1 MPHSHGTRVKARSI
15 LTKSNV
21 VRGVSYL
28 LYDYKVGD
36 KVVVDVDP
44 REHNTTPHRR
54 FHGKIGVIEE
64 VGRRTLKVS
73 VMIGNKKKIL
83 QTRFNHIK
91 LLAGPG
97 GVTVSNNSNNNN
109 NTTGRRR
116 RCYKQMTEIIKK
128 EIVTLPQVKEILE
141 SVKLDDMDQIQRWTA
156 DYVKKFSKVESQ
168 RAQTMIHQLI
178 EQCDLTEEEAVE
190 IVNIMPTSL
199 EELRAFTFGWKKLI
213 LTDTLGKMLN
223 ILKAEDT
230 QS

>member
-36 KVVVDVDP
+36 KVVVDIDP
-44 REHNTTPHRR
+44 REHNTMPHRR

-91 LLAGPG
+91 LLAGPPAESRLATTATTTIPTEE
-97 GVTVSNNSNNNN
+97 GVTN
-109 NTTGRRR
+109 
-116 RCYKQMTEIIKK
+116 K
-128 EIVTLPQVKEILE
+128 
-141 SVKLDDMDQIQRWTA
+141 
-156 DYVKKFSKVESQ
+156 
-168 RAQTMIHQLI
+168 
-178 EQCDLTEEEAVE
+178 
-190 IVNIMPTSL
+190 
-199 EELRAFTFGWKKLI
+199 
-213 LTDTLGKMLN
+213 
-223 ILKAEDT
+223 
-230 QS
+230 

>member
-21 VRGVSYL
+21 VRGISYL

-64 VGRRTLKVS
+64 VGKRTLKVS

-91 LLAGPG
+91 LLTGPPG
-97 GVTVSNNSNNNN
+97 MSRLATTTTTETITPSEGVRN
-109 NTTGRRR
+109 
-116 RCYKQMTEIIKK
+116 K
-128 EIVTLPQVKEILE
+128 
-141 SVKLDDMDQIQRWTA
+141 
-156 DYVKKFSKVESQ
+156 
-168 RAQTMIHQLI
+168 
-178 EQCDLTEEEAVE
+178 
-190 IVNIMPTSL
+190 
-199 EELRAFTFGWKKLI
+199 
-213 LTDTLGKMLN
+213 
-223 ILKAEDT
+223 
-230 QS
+230 

>member
-1 MPHSHGTRVKARSI
+1 MPHSHGTRVKARSV

-91 LLAGPG
+91 LLAGPPAISRSAAATTTTPAE
-97 GVTVSNNSNNNN
+97 GVRN
-109 NTTGRRR
+109 
-116 RCYKQMTEIIKK
+116 K
-128 EIVTLPQVKEILE
+128 
-141 SVKLDDMDQIQRWTA
+141 
-156 DYVKKFSKVESQ
+156 
-168 RAQTMIHQLI
+168 
-178 EQCDLTEEEAVE
+178 
-190 IVNIMPTSL
+190 
-199 EELRAFTFGWKKLI
+199 
-213 LTDTLGKMLN
+213 
-223 ILKAEDT
+223 
-230 QS
+230 